1 MQVSSDR
8 YTKISYNRAGNSGV
22 QLPLI
27 SMGCWHNFGTNES
40 FKNMRE
46 MVAFCF
52 NHGIVHF
59 DLANNY
65 GPPVGA
71 AEVNFG
77 KIMQMDLKSYRDE
90 LLISTKAGYPMWEG
104 PFGNWGSK
112 KYIIASCDQSLLRLG
127 LSYVDIFYH
136 HRYDPETSLEETTSA
151 LAQLVHQ
158 GKALYVGLSNYP
170 KEPLEQAVK
179 LLRNQN
185 VPVVLGQYR
194 YNMMQTEF
202 ETGGVKNLLEELG
215 VGSIVFSP
223 LAQGLLT
230 DRYFNGIPE
239 DSRMKK
245 DGRFLSEDRL
255 TPKLKEQLFQLNKI
269 AEKRGQN
276 LAQMAIA
283 WLAHKKVTSVLI
295 GASKVEQIEDNL
307 DALNHTQFT
316 KDELRIISDILKN
329 D

>member
-8 YTKISYNRAGNSGV
+8 YSKITYNRAGKSGV

-27 SMGCWHNFGTNES
+27 SLGCWHNFGTNES

-46 MVAFCF
+46 MVAFSF

-65 GPPVGA
+65 GPPAGA
-71 AEVNFG
+71 AEINFG

-90 LLISTKAGYPMWEG
+90 LLISTKAGYGMWAG
-104 PFGNWGSK
+104 PFGDWGSK
-112 KYIIASCDQSLLRLG
+112 KYLIASCDQSLVRLG

-136 HRYDPETSLEETTSA
+136 HRYDPKTALEETTSA

-170 KEPLEQAVK
+170 KEPLKQAVK
-179 LLRNQN
+179 LLREQN
-185 VPVVLGQYR
+185 VPIVLGQYP
-194 YNMMQTEF
+194 YNMMDTRF
-202 ETGGVKNLLEELG
+202 ETDGVKDMLDELA

-239 DSRMKK
+239 DSRIKK
-245 DGRFLSEDRL
+245 GTGFLKEERL
-255 TPKLKEQLFQLNKI
+255 TPKLKEQLFQLNKV

-276 LAQMAIA
+276 LAQMAVA
-283 WLAHKKVTSVLI
+283 WLVNKNVTSVLI

-316 KDELRIISDILKN
+316 KEELRIISDILKN